1 MYLCTMQTN
10 TSDSSVLHLL
20 AACVLPEGILEFFN
34 VVRVDEEP
42 SPKSDTLYSTILHI
56 HLDELDNRTDDMA
69 AFRPNGFTEASVVQ
83 DFPIR
88 DRKVVLHVRRRRW
101 INEQG
106 KNVVQNVYPLI
117 AKGTRYS
124 QEFADFFKEAA
135 G

>member
-1 MYLCTMQTN
+1 MQTN
-10 TSDSSVLHLL
+10 TSDSSVLLLL
-20 AACVLPEGILEFFN
+20 AACVLPKGILEFFN

-42 SPKSDTLYSTILHI
+42 SPKPDTLYSTILHI
-56 HLDELDNRTDDMA
+56 HLDELDNRTDEMA

-106 KNVVQNVYPLI
+106 KNVVQNVQ
-117 AKGTRYS
+117 KRS
-124 QEFADFFKEAA
+124 EASTCLPSTCLVFH
-135 G
+135 

>member
-10 TSDSSVLHLL
+10 IANSSILFLL
-20 AACVLPEGILEFFN
+20 ASCVLPEGILEYFD

-42 SPKSDTLYSTILHI
+42 SPKSDTLYTTILHI
-56 HLDELDNRTDDMA
+56 HLDELDNRTDGMET
-69 AFRPNGFTEASVVQ
+69 FRSNGFTEASVIQ

-101 INEQG
+101 INGQG
-106 KNVVQNVYPLI
+106 KNTVLDVYPLM

-124 QEFADFFKEAA
+124 QEFADFFKEEA

>member
-1 MYLCTMQTN
+1 M
-10 TSDSSVLHLL
+10 
-20 AACVLPEGILEFFN
+20 LPEGILEYFD

-42 SPKSDTLYSTILHI
+42 SPKSDTLYTTILHI
-56 HLDELDNRTDDMA
+56 HL
-69 AFRPNGFTEASVVQ
+69 

-101 INEQG
+101 INGQG
-106 KNVVQNVYPLI
+106 KNTVLDVYPLM

-124 QEFADFFKEAA
+124 QEFADFFKEEA

>member
-1 MYLCTMQTN
+1 MQTN
-10 TSDSSVLHLL
+10 TSDSSVLSLL

-42 SPKSDTLYSTILHI
+42 SPKPDSLYSTILHI
-56 HLDELDNRTDDMA
+56 HLDELDNRTDDMSS
-69 AFRPNGFTEASVVQ
+69 FRPNGFTEASVVQ

-101 INEQG
+101 TNEQG
-106 KNVVQNVYPLI
+106 KNVVQNVYPLT

-124 QEFADFFKEAA
+124 QEFFASKAA
-135 G
+135 

>member
-10 TSDSSVLHLL
+10 TSDSSVLLLL
-20 AACVLPEGILEFFN
+20 AACVLPEGILDYFN

-69 AFRPNGFTEASVVQ
+69 VFRPNGFTEASVVQ

-88 DRKVVLHVRRRRW
+88 DRKVAVHVRRRRW

-106 KNVVQNVYPLI
+106 RNVVQNVYPLT
-117 AKGTRYS
+117 AKGTCYS
-124 QEFADFFKEAA
+124 QEFFASKAA
-135 G
+135 

>member
-1 MYLCTMQTN
+1 MQTN
-10 TSDSSVLHLL
+10 IGNSSVLLLL
-20 AACVLPEGILEFFN
+20 ASCVLPEGILEYFD

-42 SPKSDTLYSTILHI
+42 SPKSDTLYTTILHI
-56 HLDELDNRTDDMA
+56 HLDELDNRTEGMET
-69 AFRPNGFTEASVVQ
+69 FRPNGFTEASVIQ

-101 INEQG
+101 INDQG
-106 KNVVQNVYPLI
+106 KNTVLDVYPLM

-124 QEFADFFKEAA
+124 QEFADFFKEEA

>member
-1 MYLCTMQTN
+1 MQTN
-10 TSDSSVLHLL
+10 TTSSSVLSLL
-20 AACVLPEGILEFFN
+20 ASCVLPEGILDYFE

-42 SPKSDTLYSTILHI
+42 SPKSDTLYTTILHI
-56 HLDELDNRTDDMA
+56 HLDELDNRTGGMEA
-69 AFRPNGFTEASVVQ
+69 YRPNGFTEASAVQ

-106 KNVVQNVYPLI
+106 KNTVLDVYPLL

-124 QEFADFFKEAA
+124 QEFADFFKEEA

>member
-1 MYLCTMQTN
+1 
-10 TSDSSVLHLL
+10 
-20 AACVLPEGILEFFN
+20 
-34 VVRVDEEP
+34 
-42 SPKSDTLYSTILHI
+42 
-56 HLDELDNRTDDMA
+56 MA

-83 DFPIR
+83 NFPIR

-124 QEFADFFKEAA
+124 QEFFASKAA
-135 G
+135 